1 MEGIMKSKKVLI
13 AYFSWGGNTKTI
25 AQKIQAKTN
34 GDIFEIK
41 PKKQYPSDY
50 HQTTVVA
57 KNEIYNK
64 VLPELNNNI
73 DISLYDAIFVGTPAW
88 WYTMAPAV
96 MTFLLSNDFAGKTI
110 VPFIT
115 HGGGGEYNIAS
126 QIKEFAKG
134 SEVLSP
140 FVVYNNGDANTDSKL
155 DLWLNNL

>member
-1 MEGIMKSKKVLI
+1 MS
-13 AYFSWGGNTKTI
+13 
-25 AQKIQAKTN
+25 
-34 GDIFEIK
+34 
-41 PKKQYPSDY
+41 P
-50 HQTTVVA
+50 
-57 KNEIYNK
+57 
-64 VLPELNNNI
+64 
-73 DISLYDAIFVGTPAW
+73 AIR
-88 WYTMAPAV
+88 
-96 MTFLLSNDFAGKTI
+96 TFLSNNDFAGKAI